1 MTNLGPQFQ
10 TKDWNP
16 FLGAS
21 HLLNEATAYSKY
33 YSRAMAQHRVHNQNV
48 QDHLDSQQPTQRQL
62 PTPENTGAPTP
73 GHLRHR
79 SNITPQSTGA
89 PVPGTL
95 KNNTA
100 IHPITGAQVQK
111 VPTKNKGAKPTAP
124 GTKPKRP

>member
-48 QDHLDSQQPTQRQL
+48 QDHVNSQQPAPPTQ
-62 PTPENTGAPTP
+62 PEEHKMTPYQQEAKAERRAKSESTFKSTG
-73 GHLRHR
+73 
-79 SNITPQSTGA
+79 ITP
-89 PVPGTL
+89 
-95 KNNTA
+95 
-100 IHPITGAQVQK
+100 
-111 VPTKNKGAKPTAP
+111 KNKGAKPTAP

>member
-48 QDHLDSQQPTQRQL
+48 QDHVNSQQPGQQQQ
-62 PTPENTGAPTP
+62 PTPANTGAPVP
-73 GHLRHR
+73 GYRKR
-79 SNITPQSTGA
+79 GPINPSTTGA

-100 IHPITGAQVQK
+100 IHPITGAS
-111 VPTKNKGAKPTAP
+111 VPSVPVKRKGAKPTAS